1 MMGDGS
7 GVVPEDEPESVRD
20 DDAVHGGSPHDASP
34 PSDDRDTPM
43 MTPAP
48 PRTDLDLSVRARSVS
63 KVYGDG
69 PTAVRALDDV
79 DLDIPTG
86 EFLAVMGPS
95 GSGKST
101 LLHVLAGLDSPTA
114 GSVAVD
120 GVEIGGLNDKQLT
133 TLRRDRIGFVF
144 QAYNLVPTLTGRE
157 NITLPVDLA
166 GRDVDEAW
174 LDQLVEVL
182 GIADRLDHRPSE
194 LSGGQQQRVAAARAL
209 INRPAVVFADEPTGA
224 LDSVAAGGLLRF
236 LQRAAAEFDQT
247 IVMVTH
253 DPVAAA
259 HAERVIFLQDGRRS
273 DELDRPDVD
282 RVLERVRALEA

>member
-1 MMGDGS
+1 MIGDGS
-7 GVVPEDEPESVRD
+7 GVVPEEESGSVRD
-20 DDAVHGGSPHDASP
+20 DDVSRRGSAHDASQ

-43 MTPAP
+43 TTPAP

-69 PTAVRALDDV
+69 PTAVHALDEL

-144 QAYNLVPTLTGRE
+144 QAYNLVPTLTARE

-166 GRDVDEAW
+166 GRDTDQAW
-174 LDQLVEVL
+174 FDQLVEVL

-236 LQRAAAEFDQT
+236 LQQAAAEFDQT